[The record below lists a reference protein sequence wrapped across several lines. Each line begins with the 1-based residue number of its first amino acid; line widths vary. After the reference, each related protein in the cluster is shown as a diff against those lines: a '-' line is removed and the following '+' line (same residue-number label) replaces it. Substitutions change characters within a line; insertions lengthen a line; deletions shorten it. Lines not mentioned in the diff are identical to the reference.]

1 LNQKFTN
8 MNAAT
13 YAYQEEEEKKNKKR
27 GLLIAFYFHVAL
39 IVLGLLPFMGSMMS
53 PDPLPQE
60 DMSYITIDFS
70 QQESSSNVKSP
81 KKKAKKVE
89 KRKKKVEKPVKKEV
103 PQVKPTPA
111 KKILTT
117 PEPEPALET
126 PTETTEVADESVVEE
141 PIIEEAPAEVEE
153 VADPGTGDGEVEESG
168 TASEVGNDTETSSSG
183 NADKGT
189 GFGENAGS
197 GIFNR
202 KVIYRADVKKI
213 THLSGTIVVELCIN
227 QRGQVVFAKPDTDAS
242 TIKDF
247 SVIRKAVDLTTKYKF
262 AKDYTAPKKQ
272 CGKMTYVFEGAG
284 R

>member
-1 LNQKFTN
+1 
-8 MNAAT
+8 MNASA

-39 IVLGLLPFMGSMMS
+39 IALGLLPFMGSMMS
-53 PDPLPQE
+53 PDQLPKE
-60 DMSYITIDFS
+60 EMTFITVDFS
-70 QQESSSNVKSP
+70 QQESSSSVKSP

-103 PQVKPTPA
+103 PKVKPAPA

-126 PTETTEVADESVVEE
+126 PKETTEVAEEPVVEE

-153 VADPGTGDGEVEESG
+153 VENPGTGNGEVEEVG
-168 TASEVGNDTETSSSG
+168 TAAEIGNDTETSSSG
-183 NADKGT
+183 NATSGT
-189 GFGENAGS
+189 GFGDSAGS

-213 THLSGTIVVELCIN
+213 TKLSGTIVVELCIN
-227 QRGQVVFAKPDTDAS
+227 QQGRVVYAKPDTDAS

-247 SVIRKAVDLTTKYKF
+247 AVIRKAVDLTTKYKF
-262 AKDYTAPKKQ
+262 AKDYSAPKKQ

>member
-1 LNQKFTN
+1 
-8 MNAAT
+8 MNAPA

-39 IVLGLLPFMGSMMS
+39 IVLGLLPFMGSIIS
-53 PDPLPQE
+53 PDPLPKDE
-60 DMSYITIDFS
+60 MTFITVDFS
-70 QQESSSNVKSP
+70 QQESSSSVKSP

-103 PQVKPTPA
+103 PKVKPVPA
-111 KKILTT
+111 KKVITT

-126 PTETTEVADESVVEE
+126 PKEISEVAEEPVVEE
-141 PIIEEAPAEVEE
+141 PVTDEAPVEVEE
-153 VADPGTGDGEVEESG
+153 VEDPGTGEGDVEEVG
-168 TASEVGNDTETSSSG
+168 TASKIGNDTETSSSG
-183 NADKGT
+183 NADSGT

-213 THLSGTIVVELCIN
+213 TRLSGTIVIELCIN
-227 QRGQVVFAKPDTDAS
+227 QRGQVIFSKPDTEAS

-247 SVIRKAVDLTTKYKF
+247 AVIRKAVDLTTKYKF
-262 AKDYTAPKKQ
+262 AKDYSAPKKQ

>member
-1 LNQKFTN
+1 
-8 MNAAT
+8 MNASA
-13 YAYQEEEEKKNKKR
+13 YAYQDEQEKKNKKR

-53 PDPLPQE
+53 PDNLPKE
-60 DMSYITIDFS
+60 EMTFITVDFS
-70 QQESSSNVKSP
+70 QQESSSSVKSP

-89 KRKKKVEKPVKKEV
+89 KRKKKVEKPVKKAV
-103 PQVKPTPA
+103 PKVKPAPA

-126 PTETTEVADESVVEE
+126 PKETTEVAEE
-141 PIIEEAPAEVEE
+141 PVVNEPVIEETPAEVEE
-153 VADPGTGDGEVEESG
+153 VENPGSGDGEVEEAG

-183 NADKGT
+183 NADSGT
-189 GFGENAGS
+189 GHGESAGS

-202 KVIYRADVKKI
+202 KVTYRADVKKI
-213 THLSGTIVVELCIN
+213 TRLSGTIVVELCIN
-227 QRGQVVFAKPDTDAS
+227 QQGRVIYAKPDTDAS

-247 SVIRKAVDLTTKYKF
+247 AVIRKAVDLTTKYKF
-262 AKDYTAPKKQ
+262 AKDYSAPKKQ
-272 CGKMTYVFEGAG
+272 CGKMTYVFKGAG

>member
-1 LNQKFTN
+1 
-8 MNAAT
+8 MNAPA
-13 YAYQEEEEKKNKKR
+13 YAYQDEEEKKNKKR

-53 PDPLPQE
+53 SNNLPKE
-60 DMSYITIDFS
+60 EMSFITVDFS
-70 QQESSSNVKSP
+70 QQESSSSVKSP

-103 PQVKPTPA
+103 PKVKPQPA
-111 KKILTT
+111 KKVLTT

-126 PTETTEVADESVVEE
+126 PKETTEVVEEPAVEE
-141 PIIEEAPAEVEE
+141 PIVEEAPAEVEE
-153 VADPGTGDGEVEESG
+153 VENPGSGDGEVEEVG
-168 TASEVGNDTETSSSG
+168 TASEIGNDTETSSSG
-183 NADKGT
+183 NADSGT
-189 GFGENAGS
+189 GFGDSAGS

-213 THLSGTIVVELCIN
+213 TKLSGTIVIELCIN
-227 QRGQVVFAKPDTDAS
+227 QQGRVVFAKPDTDAS

-247 SVIRKAVDLTTKYKF
+247 AVIRKAVDLTTKYKF
-262 AKDYTAPKKQ
+262 AKDYSAPKKQ